1 MFALNAQ
8 SIAQTTPTGE
18 AIAQAVMSGWALGP
32 VKQCVLMRR
41 GLNQVYELHFDNG
54 RRAIARLSAERPR
67 GEPNVAYE
75 TALLLHLQALGIPV
89 AAPLAAKDGTFN
101 IALNLPEGARALMLF
116 EFLLG
121 DPPGESLVD
130 IEATGRGLAQ
140 LHAAAQDYAG
150 PASRYALDLPELLD
164 AALQRMLTAATVDEA
179 LAQEFSALARDLQE
193 RFATLP
199 GLTRVHCHGDCHGS
213 NNFMTDGKD
222 GGRVA
227 AFFDFDDS
235 GPGLLAY
242 ELSVYLWVQLPRSL
256 ETPASAVALERWN
269 SYLAGYT
276 SARAVPDRDMA
287 AIAPCLAL
295 RHFWIMG
302 EYAGRIPVWGTQAMP
317 THWLR
322 KQAPLM
328 RAWMELPTREGLKAA
343 VPSAP
348 AVPAASAMA

>member
-18 AIAQAVMSGWALGP
+18 AIAQAVISLWALGP
-32 VKQCVLMRR
+32 VKHCVLMRR
-41 GLNQVYELHFDNG
+41 GLNQVYELRFDNG
-54 RRAIARLSAERPR
+54 RHAIARLSAERPR
-67 GEPNVAYE
+67 GEPNIAYE
-75 TALLLHLQALGIPV
+75 AALLLHLKDRGIPV
-89 AAPLAAKDGTFN
+89 AAPLAAANGAFSV
-101 IALNLPEGARALMLF
+101 ALDLPEGPRALMLF
-116 EFLLG
+116 DFLPG

-150 PASRYALDLPELLD
+150 PPSRYALDLPELLD
-164 AALQRMLTAATVDEA
+164 AALQRMLTSPTVDEA
-179 LAQEFSALARDLQE
+179 LAQEFCALARDLHD

-199 GLTRVHCHGDCHGS
+199 SLTRVHCHGDCHGS
-213 NNFMTDGKD
+213 NNFMTDGPED
-222 GGRVA
+222 GGEKSRVA
-227 AFFDFDDS
+227 VFFDFDDA

-256 ETPASAVALERWN
+256 ETPASAAALERWHR
-269 SYLAGYT
+269 YLAGYT
-276 SARAVPDRDMA
+276 SVRAVPPVDMA

-328 RAWMELPTREGLKAA
+328 RAWMDLPTREGLTAE
-343 VPSAP
+343 VPGAP
-348 AVPAASAMA
+348 ATA